1 MGDHFALTTGQLA
14 YLQQLALLLRL
25 LGRITGRLFAGSPEP
40 AARCTAAGDSAVA
53 EEESSA
59 NAGLAGGPAVIATRL
74 SRPDANGTA
83 KGNGLPISMISH
95 STPTPQA
102 PNRPAQRRA
111 RCQARVST
119 RVPSISSAVA
129 TTRAPAS
136 TSLRALFINQ
146 ALGQRLIIYPLGG
159 LTGLSRRQRLGRAA
173 LCFTLRS
180 YRTTGNF
187 TGGLIHTLLTGTH
200 GVETGVE
207 SVGGNFHK
215 KLLIMQDGTQSI
227 EADSAQNSY
236 KQSAMAV

>member
-1 MGDHFALTTGQLA
+1 MPPQRIALVA
-14 YLQQLALLLRL
+14 IVLLLLAGAGAWWWQARTAVPRARAVQEASTTVVAN
-25 LGRITGRLFAGSPEP
+25 RISGTAPRAPVASDPEKP
-40 AARCTAAGDSAVA
+40 DPSVMAAGESAVA

-136 TSLRALFINQ
+136 TSLRALFSST
-146 ALGQRLIIYPLGG
+146 RL
-159 LTGLSRRQRLGRAA
+159 
-173 LCFTLRS
+173 
-180 YRTTGNF
+180 
-187 TGGLIHTLLTGTH
+187 
-200 GVETGVE
+200 
-207 SVGGNFHK
+207 
-215 KLLIMQDGTQSI
+215 
-227 EADSAQNSY
+227 SA
-236 KQSAMAV
+236 SA